1 MSQHMQFDEDPQPR
15 AYHASPPPYQE
26 ERDAYKYPWEE
37 TQREKLRPLGQ
48 YYPLAI
54 RLLGGLLLLCVAL
67 ILLGGMILDLAPGL
81 GYSILVT
88 MVALVMTILVATGFW
103 LIFGRQRRRAL

>member
-1 MSQHMQFDEDPQPR
+1 MSQHMQFDENPQPR
-15 AYHASPPPYQE
+15 AYHASSPPYQE
-26 ERDAYKYPWEE
+26 GRNAYKYPWEE
-37 TQREKLRPLGQ
+37 NQGEKLRPLSQ
-48 YYPLAI
+48 LYSPAI

-67 ILLGGMILDLAPGL
+67 ILLGVMTLALVPEM

-88 MVALVMTILVATGFW
+88 MVALVMIILVATGFW

>member
-37 TQREKLRPLGQ
+37 NQREKLRPLGQ

-67 ILLGGMILDLAPGL
+67 ILLGMILVPEI
-81 GYSILVT
+81 GYSILFT
-88 MVALVMTILVATGFW
+88 MGALVMTILVATGFW
-103 LIFGRQRRRAL
+103 LIFGRQRRRAR

>member
-37 TQREKLRPLGQ
+37 NQGEELRPLSRR
-48 YYPLAI
+48 YPLAI

-67 ILLGGMILDLAPGL
+67 ILLGMILVPGI
-81 GYSILVT
+81 GYLILVT